1 MAYAYLMDILGDL
14 LFFCFVG
21 GQEFH
26 FRLPFVPSM
35 TKSWNISSQAYKILC
50 CFECENEK
58 WKKAT
63 EAWEENRVM
72 LHIMKIR
79 RTLWPHILTSV
90 PYSFPYLLLFYL
102 AFAMFQS
109 SATFCL
115 ISIFA
120 FFVTKPFRS

>member
-1 MAYAYLMDILGDL
+1 MAYAYGYTRGSSF
-14 LFFCFVG
+14 LFFSFVG
-21 GQEFH
+21 GQGFH
-26 FRLPFVPSM
+26 FRLPFVPFI
-35 TKSWNISSQAYKILC
+35 TKSWNISFQAYKILC

-58 WKKAT
+58 WKKAA

-72 LHIMKIR
+72 LHIMKLR
-79 RTLWPHILTSV
+79 GTLWPHILTSV